1 MKKIVCLL
9 TLFLMLFIVGCNDN
23 KTPTKGDV
31 LDKIV
36 LDLDTKEVTED
47 FILPSKV
54 TVNDI
59 TYELTW
65 ESNSKEIEIINENDQ
80 YKAIIKPSEISKNV
94 ILTVK
99 LKVDDE
105 EVSKTFEVIVKALE
119 KEYTA
124 NKLVEKISFDNSIDY
139 DYDFILPKILNVD
152 SVNVNISWESN
163 NVDVVK
169 IVENEDKI
177 IAKVSEVTNDTDVIL
192 KAIINYNGAVAT
204 KDFNVKII
212 PFNYE
217 ENLNKLEEILTNE
230 GIAIQ
235 HYLYDSDFT
244 MPNYLL
250 NGEIKLDWSSSNPDV
265 VKVENE
271 GDVTKFIVTKGD
283 EAVLVKLTL
292 KVTYK
297 YISELAASF
306 EIGILSKNMD
316 LEEQIVL
323 LLSEELKS
331 ILYNNIPNVIFEEI
345 IIPSSISASGKTVN
359 FNLESSNGD
368 ILIIKKVDNNYIIK
382 LSPLLLSGSIDL
394 IYSFTY
400 GDYVYENKI
409 KRDVKGITTTI
420 DSIILYKNVA
430 GMTYRQEG
438 SSTLLN
444 GNTYQKGDLLP
455 MWEELEKEFEVE
467 FHDVADYSCNSVRN
481 SINSYINND
490 YRGIGDEWVELLMA
504 TNENIEVLYMS
515 NKLISLSDNFDKMPN
530 FKKFLDDNPA
540 IAAQLKQED
549 GKIYNT
555 PYFNGANNLEKN
567 LMINVDYV
575 KRLLDDE
582 YSINNMDIT
591 ANMTENLGNI
601 YTAFYPNVSG
611 QIVKVANYDCSRTYD
626 LVIGS
631 AKEGKNAIEIQ
642 NNLAVKN
649 GLTLVEALR
658 NYIDQAYRY
667 NDELKKLYPNRS
679 DIFLSASACY
689 NVDDM
694 VALWRCIKANPSYLT
709 NGEYNNIEVF
719 FPRSGEA
726 SRQTDVLQLL
736 EAFGVRGMSSE
747 CDYLYFGN
755 DQVLHDAR
763 IEEETYRAL
772 QKLNE
777 IYQEGLIVQ
786 NYQNGLGGNP
796 RNEWRSYL
804 LANGTGVV
812 SYDYV
817 SSTAFYVGEDS
828 KSSSYTV
835 ILPPVAKWDVDYDP
849 NYNSLNCDYFHF
861 SESLEGLKSGGF
873 CIPSYNDY
881 YDIDQLFSIL
891 DYMFTDEG
899 SDLVNYGPNTTDFR
913 AEVTEYDDNHNRISN
928 AINNPNGM
936 ISIADEDY
944 VKISDKLLEEFK
956 NRNLVSY
963 QDYYQQYVGSQFPI
977 GYNFSYGLSYQF
989 LTSSLQNGIN
999 NIKKA
1004 INCGGM
1010 YTLNIS
1016 DTSSF
1021 YSAVP
1026 LKFDVTPEE
1035 QMNIDKYSLL
1045 WREHWGEDSGT
1056 NVCGYTKFI
1065 TNSSSITDEAIAY
1078 ILSVQNVDPIRIYYL
1093 GSYQRAYDKSIE

>member
-23 KTPTKGDV
+23 KTPTKEDV
-31 LDKIV
+31 LDKII
-36 LDLDTKEVTED
+36 LDDKEVIND
-47 FILPSKV
+47 FILPSNI

-80 YKAIIKPSEISKNV
+80 YKAIIKPSEIEKNV

-124 NKLVEKISFDNSIDY
+124 NELIEKISFDNSIDY
-139 DYDFILPKILNVD
+139 DYDFIVPKTLNVD
-152 SVNVNISWESN
+152 SINVNIAWESN

-169 IVENEDKI
+169 IVENEDEI
-177 IAKVSEVTNDTDVIL
+177 IAEVSEVTNDTNATL
-192 KAIINYNGAVAT
+192 KAVINYNGDVAT

-230 GIAIQ
+230 GIVIH

-271 GDVTKFIVTKGD
+271 GDITKFIVTKGD
-283 EAVLVKLTL
+283 EAVVVTLTL

-297 YISELAASF
+297 YISELATSF
-306 EIGILSKNMD
+306 EIGILSNDMN
-316 LEEQIVL
+316 LEEQIGT

-331 ILYNNIPNVIFEEI
+331 LLSNNIPNIIYEEI
-345 IIPSSISASGKTVN
+345 TIPSSISANGKTVN

-368 ILIIKKVDNNYIIK
+368 LLIIKKVDNNYIIK
-382 LSPLLLSGSIDL
+382 LSPLLLSGSVEIV
-394 IYSFTY
+394 YSFTY
-400 GDYVYENKI
+400 GDFVYENKI
-409 KRDVKGITTTI
+409 ERDVKGLTTTI
-420 DSIILYKNVA
+420 DSIILYKSSA
-430 GMTYRQEG
+430 GMTYRKDG
-438 SSTLLN
+438 ATTLLN
-444 GNTYQKGDLLP
+444 GNIYQKGDLLP
-455 MWEELEKEFEVE
+455 MWEELEKEFSVE
-467 FHDVADYSCNSVRN
+467 FSDVADYACNSIRD

-490 YRGIGDEWVELLMA
+490 YRGINGEFVELLMA
-504 TNENIEVLYMS
+504 TNENIEELYRL
-515 NKLISLSDNFDKMPN
+515 NKLLSLSDHLDKMPN

-540 IAAQLKQED
+540 IAAQLKQDD

-567 LMINVDYV
+567 LMINADYV

-611 QIVKVANYDCSRTYD
+611 QVVKVANYDCSGTYD
-626 LVIGS
+626 LIIGT

-642 NNLAVKN
+642 NNLKTKN

-667 NDELKKLYPNRS
+667 NDELKQLYPNRS

-694 VALWRCIKANPSYLT
+694 IALWRCIKANPSYLT

-719 FPRSGEA
+719 FPRSGQ
-726 SRQTDVLQLL
+726 SNRQKDVLQLL

-747 CDYLYFGN
+747 SDYLYFAN
-755 DQVLHDAR
+755 DGLLHDAR
-763 IEEETYRAL
+763 IEEDTYKAL

-777 IYQEGLIVQ
+777 IYQEGLIVP
-786 NYQNGLGGNP
+786 NYQSGAGGQTK
-796 RNEWRSYL
+796 NEWRSYL

-817 SSTAFYVGEDS
+817 STTASYVGEDS

-835 ILPPVAKWDVDYDP
+835 ILPPVAKWDVDHDP
-849 NYNSLNCDYFHF
+849 NYESLNSNYFHF

-873 CIPSYNDY
+873 CIPSNNDY
-881 YDIDQLFSIL
+881 YDIDQLFIIL

-899 SDLVNYGPNTTDFR
+899 SDLANYGPNTIDYR
-913 AEVTEYDDNHNRISN
+913 AEVTLYDDNRNRVSN

-936 ISIADEDY
+936 ISIAGEDY
-944 VKISDKLLEEFK
+944 IKISDKLLEDIEK
-956 NRNLVSY
+956 NNINY
-963 QDYYQQYVGSQFPI
+963 KDYYQRYVGCQFPI

-989 LTSSLQNGIN
+989 LTPSLQNGIN
-999 NIKKA
+999 NVKKA

-1026 LKFDVTPEE
+1026 LKFDITPEE
-1035 QMNIDKYSLL
+1035 QMNIDAYCKYFADC
-1045 WREHWGEDSGT
+1045 WKEDSAT

-1078 ILSVQNVDPIRIYYL
+1078 ILSVENVDPIRIYYL
-1093 GSYQRAYDKSIE
+1093 AYYQKAYDKSIE